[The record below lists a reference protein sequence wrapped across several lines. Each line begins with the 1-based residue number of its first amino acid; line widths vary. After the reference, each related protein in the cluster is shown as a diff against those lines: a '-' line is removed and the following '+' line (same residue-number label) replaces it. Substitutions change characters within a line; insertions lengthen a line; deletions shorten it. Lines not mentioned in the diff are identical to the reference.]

1 MMHVN
6 LCTKLLMHVYVFVY
20 LFQERS
26 TFLAGDAL
34 RSANKFKALNE
45 TALFGYSCC
54 HDFPGQFIS
63 LKHGER

>member
-6 LCTKLLMHVYVFVY
+6 LCTKLLMHVYVF
-20 LFQERS
+20 QECS
-26 TFLAGDAL
+26 TFVAGDAL
-34 RSANKFKALNE
+34 RSANKFKALDE

-54 HDFPGQFIS
+54 HDFPWRFIS